1 MTNETKPA
9 LTNETSLG
17 ISGDGQ
23 PSNTPTQEVPSI
35 DTMAMTYKRLA
46 AELMMSETAWVGYRE
61 RCDDIAKTRLYGHKS
76 ADTIMIAGLKG
87 FEMGW
92 SLMQSLE
99 RIKVI
104 HGTPA
109 ILGPAAVAMV
119 RAEGF
124 RIECVESTADV
135 ATWACERPGYKARKF
150 SYTREQAERAGLP
163 GRNDNWNRYPERCL
177 KWAAASLAT
186 QEMFTEVLKGFA
198 IAEAVRA
205 GFGDLGPD
213 EEDDPPASANQ
224 KPSRVGAILL
234 MKLTEQSLAADG
246 RDFSKGDDAWNER
259 KAKIWTEIR
268 KRAEITNAVPN
279 AADWGRAIPV
289 MQRMQEEIG

>member
-17 ISGDGQ
+17 IAGDGQ
-23 PSNTPTQEVPSI
+23 ATTPTQEVPSI

-61 RCDDIAKTRLYGHKS
+61 RCEDIAKTRLYGHKTGE
-76 ADTIMIAGLKG
+76 TIMIAGLKG

-124 RIECVESTADV
+124 RIECVKSTADE
-135 ATWACERPGYKARKF
+135 AIWECERPGYKKKRYT
-150 SYTREQAERAGLP
+150 YTRSEAERAGLP
-163 GRNDNWNRYPERCL
+163 GRNDNWNRFPDRCC

-198 IAEAVRA
+198 IVEAVHA
-205 GFGDLGPD
+205 GFTELGPD
-213 EEDDPPASANQ
+213 ETAEAADPVEMPA
-224 KPSRVGAILL
+224 RRTGAILL
-234 MKLTEQSLAADG
+234 MELVAASLSADG
-246 RDFSKGDDAWNER
+246 REFTKGDGAWNER
-259 KAKIWTEIR
+259 KAAIWAEVR
-268 KRAEITNAVPN
+268 KRAELTNAVPN
-279 AADWGRAIPV
+279 DADWNRAIGV
-289 MQRMQEEIG
+289 MRQMQEEIG